1 VSNDRV
7 SPVLAASVLVPQL
20 VVMALAAVV
29 VVGWLTGSDPFWPVP
44 EVTLSEAVVTRDYA
58 EIVRLIE
65 SGADP
70 NQPSRVRPDV
80 LNSAEHTLTPLEAAV
95 GTRTI
100 ELVRLL
106 VRHGA
111 SVGSGSS
118 RATLICE
125 AIRVDAP
132 DIVDFLLTTDD
143 RTDPRGGCPA
153 ISESN

>member
-1 VSNDRV
+1 VVS
-7 SPVLAASVLVPQL
+7 LLVPQAVAL
-20 VVMALAAVV
+20 ALAAVV
-29 VVGWLTGSDPFWPVP
+29 VAGWLAGADPFWPLP
-44 EVTLSEAVVTRDYA
+44 EVTLAEAVVTRDYA

-65 SGADP
+65 HGADP
-70 NQPSRVRPDV
+70 NQPARVRVDM

-95 GTRTI
+95 GTRAI

-118 RATLICE
+118 RACLICE

-143 RTDPRGGCPA
+143 RSDPRGGCPA